1 MPEVPKCW
9 SVNNCFRWNLSQPWY
24 IIHQHADLP
33 PTFITLCTHVG
44 TGRVP
49 SYKRCVF
56 TLQSILHSR
65 PSWTMRSPGACRK
78 CGRKWRSWMLSFSSP
93 LSLDLDLGLT
103 DRRKQTFYYFEFI
116 CISKR
121 WNFNKNLDSFSSWK
135 THFVRE
141 YQQIPALRGILFEQS
156 RTVYIGW
163 MLNFSPENNFYIM
176 KHEDMVTSKLLFLHD
191 QSIVLVHFWLIQ
203 HKFLHIAPLIYC
215 NNEYNTLSLDIK
227 TFHIH
232 GTTEGE
238 I

>member
-121 WNFNKNLDSFSSWK
+121 WNFNKNLGFIFFMKNTFCEGISTNPSFKRYFVWTELHSLHWLNVKLFTRKQFLYNEAWRHGNIKTAISSWSVNSFSTFLTDS
-135 THFVRE
+135 TQVLTYCPFN
-141 YQQIPALRGILFEQS
+141 IL
-156 RTVYIGW
+156 
-163 MLNFSPENNFYIM
+163 
-176 KHEDMVTSKLLFLHD
+176 
-191 QSIVLVHFWLIQ
+191 
-203 HKFLHIAPLIYC
+203 
-215 NNEYNTLSLDIK
+215 
-227 TFHIH
+227 
-232 GTTEGE
+232 
-238 I
+238 